1 MQGLI
6 VLSLCNTYSYPLGFF
21 LCSFFAGQGHIQEIP
36 NISRP
41 GQVERFV
48 IWLMLAAWRWGSASI
63 SRKTCTN
70 LVLVLKMH
78 IFALCNK

>member
-41 GQVERFV
+41 GQVEKG
-48 IWLMLAAWRWGSASI
+48 L
-63 SRKTCTN
+63 
-70 LVLVLKMH
+70 
-78 IFALCNK
+78 